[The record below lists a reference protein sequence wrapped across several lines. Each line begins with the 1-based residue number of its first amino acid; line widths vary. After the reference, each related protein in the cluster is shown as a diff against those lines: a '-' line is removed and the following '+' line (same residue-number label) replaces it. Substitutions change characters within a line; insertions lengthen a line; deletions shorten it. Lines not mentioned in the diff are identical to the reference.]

1 MKTKIT
7 ALALLAVAALSLA
20 PKPALAGDKTL
31 AVLGGFIG
39 GMIVA
44 SELSHH
50 DGYVSAPVVVVN
62 DRCND
67 GYWDNVTVRI
77 WVPGCWVIERSHHG
91 RSYRHYREGHYEVRT
106 NRVWVSRHHHNRHDR
121 EVSYGYGHRR

>member
-7 ALALLAVAALSLA
+7 ALALVAVAALTLA

-39 GMIVA
+39 GLIVA
-44 SELSHH
+44 SELNHH
-50 DGYVSAPVVVVN
+50 DAYAPAIVVN

-67 GYWDNVTVRI
+67 GYWDNVTVRV
-77 WVPGCWVIERSHHG
+77 WVPGCWVIERGHHG
-91 RSYRHYREGHYEVRT
+91 RSYRHYREGHYEIRAK
-106 NRVWVSRHHHNRHDR
+106 RVWVTSHSHNRHDR